1 MKTASSTPDT
11 SAPDESIANGEN
23 HESSGELDP
32 GGPAPAHTRTSS
44 TTAKIASV
52 TISAVSSQ
60 RCVRAFSSMPF
71 TQMYVITAIHT
82 TPTAV
87 TATVEGSSIPNS
99 RNEYSPAICA

>member
-23 HESSGELDP
+23 HESSGEIEP
-32 GGPAPAHTRTSS
+32 AGPSPAATRTSA

-60 RCVRAFSSMPF
+60 RCVRALSSMPI

-87 TATVEGSSIPNS
+87 TAAAEGASIPNS
-99 RNEYSPAICA
+99 RNEY